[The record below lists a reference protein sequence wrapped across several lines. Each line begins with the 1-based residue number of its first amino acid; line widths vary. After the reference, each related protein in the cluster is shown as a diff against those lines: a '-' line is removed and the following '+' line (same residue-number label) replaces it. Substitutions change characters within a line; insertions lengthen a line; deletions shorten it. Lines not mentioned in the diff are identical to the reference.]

1 MKYKH
6 LMLDIETMGSKNN
19 SAIVAVCAVE
29 FNLDEALKG
38 LSFFIDDNEYQ
49 VWGNSARFD
58 CGILVNAYEK
68 LELGVPWKHFNE
80 RDVRTLVAF
89 KPSVKK
95 NMWFSGTP
103 HYAPDDC
110 KHQIKYCHEIFKTL
124 TSF

>member
-1 MKYKH
+1 MDASTVQWWMKQSEEARKSLTKGH
-6 LMLDIETMGSKNN
+6 QVPI
-19 SAIVAVCAVE
+19 
-29 FNLDEALKG
+29 DEALKG

-110 KHQIKYCHEIFKTL
+110 KHQIKYCHETFKTL